1 MTWGEIWVILAILSA
16 GCFIAGALALWEK
29 RRRKSCEL
37 CKLVEGKIK
46 TKSYYRDSE
55 FIIVD
60 CLTCRIP
67 MLVFKHHG
75 QSDEGQ
81 RRRGLNAV
89 DTLFE
94 YKEIRKEPRSIFDHE
109 HWHIYGA
116 KATQRYSACDTRR
129 AQEQR
134 KGGIE

>member
-46 TKSYYRDSE
+46 TRLYCRDSE
-55 FIIVD
+55 LLIVD

-67 MLVFKHHG
+67 MLVFRHHG
-75 QSDEGQ
+75 QADKEQ
-81 RRRGLNAV
+81 RRRGLNIV
-89 DTLFE
+89 DTLFN
-94 YKEIRKEPRSIFDHE
+94 YKEIRKEARRIPDHE
-109 HWHIYGA
+109 HWHIVGG
-116 KATQRYSACDTRR
+116 KLRY
-129 AQEQR
+129 
-134 KGGIE
+134 

>member
-1 MTWGEIWVILAILSA
+1 MTWGETWVILAILSA
-16 GCFIAGALALWEK
+16 GCFMTVALVLWD
-29 RRRKSCEL
+29 RRERKSCEL

-46 TKSYYRDSE
+46 TRLYYRDSE
-55 FIIVD
+55 FLIVD

-75 QSDEGQ
+75 QANEGQ

-94 YKEIRKEPRSIFDHE
+94 YKEIRK
-109 HWHIYGA
+109 
-116 KATQRYSACDTRR
+116 
-129 AQEQR
+129 
-134 KGGIE
+134 